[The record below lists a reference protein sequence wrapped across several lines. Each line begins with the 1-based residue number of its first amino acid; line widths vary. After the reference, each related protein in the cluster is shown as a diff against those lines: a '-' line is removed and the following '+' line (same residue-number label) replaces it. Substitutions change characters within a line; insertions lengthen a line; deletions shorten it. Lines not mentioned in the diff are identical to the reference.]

1 MVSSS
6 SFTCNALLRRLA
18 ASILAGH
25 LGMIVADGAM
35 AAPIKILALGDSL
48 TAGYG
53 LAEADGF
60 CPQLEKA
67 LQAAGHDVR
76 SSMAAFP
83 ATPPPT
89 GSPASTGRL
98 ADNPDVV
105 IVELGANDALRGL
118 DPAQAKANLEAILT
132 KLQKQGRVVL
142 LAGMKAPRNLG
153 PDYDQAFDGMY
164 PDLATRHHVALYP
177 FFLDGVATDL
187 ALNQADGFHPNP
199 AGVAVIVKR
208 MLPAVEKA
216 LCPGQARLR
225 RFNLARFTG
234 GPFPAIPSTPC
245 R

>member
-1 MVSSS
+1 
-6 SFTCNALLRRLA
+6 
-18 ASILAGH
+18 
-25 LGMIVADGAM
+25 MIVADGAM

-53 LAEADGF
+53 LADADGF

-67 LQAAGHDVR
+67 LRAAGHDVR
-76 SSMAAFP
+76 VID
-83 ATPPPT
+83 
-89 GSPASTGRL
+89 GSVSGDTTADGLARLDWTL

-118 DPAQAKANLEAILT
+118 DPAQAKANLDAILT
-132 KLQKQGRVVL
+132 KLQNQGRVVL
-142 LAGMKAPRNLG
+142 LVGMEAPRNLG
-153 PDYDQAFDGMY
+153 QDYDQAFDGMY

-187 ALNQADGFHPNP
+187 ALNQADGIHPNP

-216 LCPGQARLR
+216 LARVKPG
-225 RFNLARFTG
+225 
-234 GPFPAIPSTPC
+234 
-245 R
+245 

>member
-1 MVSSS
+1 
-6 SFTCNALLRRLA
+6 
-18 ASILAGH
+18 
-25 LGMIVADGAM
+25 MIVADGAM

-53 LAEADGF
+53 LADADGF

-67 LQAAGHDVR
+67 LRAAGHDVR
-76 SSMAAFP
+76 VID
-83 ATPPPT
+83 
-89 GSPASTGRL
+89 GSVSGDTTADGLARLDWTL

-118 DPAQAKANLEAILT
+118 DPAQAKANLDAILT
-132 KLQKQGRVVL
+132 KLQNQGRVVL
-142 LAGMKAPRNLG
+142 LVGMEAPRNLG
-153 PDYDQAFDGMY
+153 QDYDQAFDGMY

-187 ALNQADGFHPNP
+187 TLNQADGIHPNP

-216 LCPGQARLR
+216 LARVKPG
-225 RFNLARFTG
+225 
-234 GPFPAIPSTPC
+234 
-245 R
+245 

>member
-1 MVSSS
+1 
-6 SFTCNALLRRLA
+6 
-18 ASILAGH
+18 
-25 LGMIVADGAM
+25 MIVADGAM

-53 LAEADGF
+53 LADADGF

-67 LQAAGHDVR
+67 LRAAGHDVR
-76 SSMAAFP
+76 VID
-83 ATPPPT
+83 
-89 GSPASTGRL
+89 GSVSGDTTADGLARLDWTL

-118 DPAQAKANLEAILT
+118 DPVQAKANLDTILT
-132 KLQKQGRVVL
+132 KLQNQGRVVL
-142 LAGMKAPRNLG
+142 LVGMEAPRNLG
-153 PDYDQAFDGMY
+153 QDYDQAFDGMY

-187 ALNQADGFHPNP
+187 ALNQADGIHPNP

-216 LCPGQARLR
+216 LARVKPG
-225 RFNLARFTG
+225 
-234 GPFPAIPSTPC
+234 
-245 R
+245 

>member
-1 MVSSS
+1 MGWGCAARRSHGELNPVS
-6 SFTCNALLRRLA
+6 AILRRIA
-18 ASILAGH
+18 AAILAGH

-67 LQAAGHDVR
+67 LRAAGHDVR
-76 SSMAAFP
+76 VID
-83 ATPPPT
+83 
-89 GSPASTGRL
+89 GSVSGDTTADGLARLDWTL

-118 DPAQAKANLEAILT
+118 DPVQAKANLDTILT
-132 KLQKQGRVVL
+132 KLQNQGRVVL
-142 LAGMKAPRNLG
+142 LVGMEAPRNLG
-153 PDYDQAFDGMY
+153 QDYDQAFDGMY

-187 ALNQADGFHPNP
+187 TLNQADGIHPNT

-216 LCPGQARLR
+216 LARVKPG
-225 RFNLARFTG
+225 
-234 GPFPAIPSTPC
+234 
-245 R
+245 